1 MDEHAKKANQGKA
14 PKGVSKKR
22 KKPHKVQH
30 SPWVGAGMGYA
41 ASRPTSHCNLCFDV
55 LSADH
60 TLEIAASALL
70 STTLGYCCGSPK
82 FSCSA
87 MQIFRPPDSIG
98 CSADIALL
106 PGPVVGL
113 AVAFVCTCMHTFIW
127 RYDHASM
134 KPSNGH
140 AFLVCVQE
148 LMQSTVLYG
157 THRHLF
163 P

>member
-87 MQIFRPPDSIG
+87 MQIFRTARQHWLLSRH
-98 CSADIALL
+98 CSAAWTSSGTGRRI
-106 PGPVVGL
+106 
-113 AVAFVCTCMHTFIW
+113 
-127 RYDHASM
+127 R
-134 KPSNGH
+134 
-140 AFLVCVQE
+140 
-148 LMQSTVLYG
+148 LYMYAYI
-157 THRHLF
+157 HMEVRPRF
-163 P
+163 NEAQ